1 MKIVH
6 IAPNAPYN
14 DNWGYQENLL
24 PKYQKRLG
32 HDVTLI
38 ITNTMHQNGKI
49 VETDCADYVSD
60 DGVRIVRLAYKKSV
74 HRKLTTLFAKLDVLP
89 YLEDIKPDFIFFHGL
104 VSNTIFD
111 VVRYKKKIDPKCVIV
126 QDNHLDYYN
135 RGVPVTF
142 RSKCIR
148 AFYRAIAAA
157 SGKHIAKY
165 YGVTPWRKTFAQDYF
180 KVPESKTDVL
190 IMGADDDA
198 IDFENRDVL
207 RQSVRAQYNVG
218 QDDFLI
224 VTGGKIDGRKKIDV
238 LMEACSGM
246 DGIKLLVFGNVSEEM
261 KPAFDR
267 LVAENPN
274 ISFLGWVDARDV
286 YQYFF
291 AADLIA
297 FPGSHSVLWE
307 QACAAKVP
315 CLFRRFEGMD
325 HVDNGGNSEF
335 IDEISVDSLRTKI
348 NELKFTEKYERMKT
362 IALSEKTDVYLY
374 SRIAEKSLETM
385 YEDRNLSENTK

>member
-14 DNWGYQENLL
+14 ENWGYQENLL

-38 ITNTMHQNGKI
+38 ITNTMHQDGKI
-49 VETDCADYVSD
+49 VETDCTDYVSE
-60 DGVRIVRLAYKKSV
+60 DGVRIVRLEYKKSV

-111 VVRYKKKIDPKCVIV
+111 VVHYKKKINPKCVIV

-135 RGVPVTF
+135 GGVPVTF
-142 RSKCIR
+142 RSKCVR
-148 AFYRAIAAA
+148 SFYRAIAAV

-180 KVPESKTDVL
+180 KVPESKIDVL

-207 RQSVRAQYNVG
+207 RQRVRAQYNVG

-246 DGIKLLVFGNVSEEM
+246 DGIKLLVFGNVSEEL